1 MSYRSYVDAP
11 LTGLTQR
18 SYPTTPMLNDIAA
31 IQYLYGANMTTRSG
45 DTVYSWASGQ
55 LLSET
60 IWDAGGIDT
69 IDWSNQYTPAKINL
83 NAGQW
88 SQLGPEYWNGI
99 AWESNTVAIA
109 YNVTIENARGG
120 SGNDT
125 LEGNSIDNL
134 LQGGAGDDSL
144 NGGAGNDT
152 LEGGSGND
160 QLFGGDG
167 NDVLDGGAG
176 VDTLS
181 GGAGNDTYYIDNP
194 LDIVIEEE
202 NGGRVDKVSIN
213 VTNGSEDVNYTLAAN
228 VEILQILGGGVNKVN
243 INATGNEL
251 NNFLIG
257 NYYQNFLFGLDG
269 NDTLEGLGGSDF
281 LYGGAGNDIYRIS
294 DATDTITEDVDAGI
308 DTVESKISLTL
319 GANLENLTLY
329 KNPQFPGSPPPQD
342 DPLNGIGNELDNS
355 ITGNNANNILSGK
368 QGNDTLLGEGGD
380 DRIVGGIGED
390 ILTGG
395 DGADRFY
402 RWRSGTGVDT
412 ITDFQVGEDLLY
424 FSAKG
429 FGGDLVKGG
438 VLGQEQFTLGTSAT
452 NESNRFIYDTDTGNL
467 FFDIDGTGDIAQVQI
482 ATLSSGL
489 ALSNTDI
496 FIF

>member
-1 MSYRSYVDAP
+1 MAIFNGGNGNDP
-11 LTGLTQR
+11 LNGGDDDDI
-18 SYPTTPMLNDIAA
+18 LN
-31 IQYLYGANMTTRSG
+31 GFG
-45 DTVYSWASGQ
+45 
-55 LLSET
+55 
-60 IWDAGGIDT
+60 
-69 IDWSNQYTPAKINL
+69 
-83 NAGQW
+83 
-88 SQLGPEYWNGI
+88 
-99 AWESNTVAIA
+99 
-109 YNVTIENARGG
+109 
-120 SGNDT
+120 GNDT
-125 LEGNSIDNL
+125 L
-134 LQGGAGDDSL
+134 
-144 NGGAGNDT
+144 NGGN
-152 LEGGSGND
+152 GND

-176 VDTLS
+176 VDTLT
-181 GGAGNDTYYIDNP
+181 GGADNDTYYVDNP
-194 LDIVIEEE
+194 LDIVVEEE
-202 NGGRVDKVSIN
+202 NGGRVDKVIIN

-228 VEILQILGGGVNKVN
+228 VEILQILGGGVNNVK
-243 INATGNEL
+243 INATGNER
-251 NNFLIG
+251 NNFLVG
-257 NYYQNFLFGLDG
+257 NDYQNFLFGLDG
-269 NDTLEGLGGSDF
+269 NDTLEGLGGGDF

-294 DATDTITEDVDAGI
+294 DATDTITEGVDAGI
-308 DTVESKISLTL
+308 DTVESKISFTL
-319 GANLENLTLY
+319 GKNLEKLTLY

-342 DPLNGIGNELDNS
+342 DPLNGIGNELDNT
-355 ITGNNANNILSGK
+355 IIGNNASNVLSGK
-368 QGNDTLLGEGGD
+368 QGNDTLLGERGD

-438 VLGQEQFTLGTSAT
+438 VLAQEQFTLGTSAT
-452 NESNRFIYDTDTGNL
+452 TESNRFIYDTGTGNL

-496 FIF
+496 SIF